1 MEHSTMARFT
11 MSGASLAKA
20 GLGAAIVAGWAF
32 FASNAA
38 LAQSSCND
46 DMKRLTEAREAQ
58 LAQINALAA
67 ASKGKPMDA
76 AVACG
81 KARGLNVAES
91 ALVSYMDK
99 NKDWCG
105 IPDEVVNGLKAAHA
119 KSVAFGT
126 KACTVAAQ
134 MKKQREAGA
143 QADAPHAAPLPAGPL

>member
-1 MEHSTMARFT
+1 MARFT
-11 MSGASLAKA
+11 TSGANLARV
-20 GLGAAIVAGWAF
+20 GLGAAILAGWALLG
-32 FASNAA
+32 SSAA
-38 LAQSSCND
+38 MAQSSCNE

-81 KARGLNVAES
+81 KARGLNGAET
-91 ALVSYMDK
+91 ALISYMEK

-105 IPDEVVNGLKAAHA
+105 IPDEVVNGLKEAHA
-119 KSVAFGT
+119 KSAAFGT